1 MGRLEEEPMWW
12 SNAGAQLRSP
22 LALFRGTSQGIG
34 KGLHSPL
41 LPLALPHAAQQSG
54 QKEPGGIQRLAR
66 IGLSPE
72 IGHRPAQ
79 VIPQDVQEAHGMPS
93 RDMWGEFPA
102 FCGGEDREEVSSE
115 PCRERRKPP
124 ANPPSAPG
132 GALVRSRPPHPRRQL
147 ALEGKEKQ
155 VTLCICRFP
164 APLPLPGGSQAADGK
179 CRLRAEVGCSTAPVL
194 AVDPCT
200 FGVGARRTGGTPR
213 CGADLAPPVPP
224 RAGGSLLVGASH
236 AGAHPSDASALCQ
249 MLLQDAGPTAALCLY
264 TPPGCPCHKRR
275 HGDAMTAWPVLAA
288 AHCDAGTGSLLPGPA
303 GSAEPSL
310 LSLFFALNAIL
321 LVCL

>member
-1 MGRLEEEPMWW
+1 MGCPAGKRGGSFPLCVEGKTGRKSRLSWT
-12 SNAGAQLRSP
+12 G
-22 LALFRGTSQGIG
+22 RGGTRQPTH
-34 KGLHSPL
+34 LLTQEL
-41 LPLALPHAAQQSG
+41 LPYVG
-54 QKEPGGIQRLAR
+54 
-66 IGLSPE
+66 
-72 IGHRPAQ
+72 GHR
-79 VIPQDVQEAHGMPS
+79 IPDGDSLWKA
-93 RDMWGEFPA
+93 
-102 FCGGEDREEVSSE
+102 
-115 PCRERRKPP
+115 
-124 ANPPSAPG
+124 
-132 GALVRSRPPHPRRQL
+132 
-147 ALEGKEKQ
+147 KEKR
-155 VTLCICRFP
+155 VTLCTCRFP

-310 LSLFFALNAIL
+310 LSLFFALNAVL

>member
-1 MGRLEEEPMWW
+1 MGCPAEKHGGSFPLCVEGKTGRKSRLSWT
-12 SNAGAQLRSP
+12 G
-22 LALFRGTSQGIG
+22 RGGTRQPT
-34 KGLHSPL
+34 HL
-41 LPLALPHAAQQSG
+41 LPQELLPYVG
-54 QKEPGGIQRLAR
+54 
-66 IGLSPE
+66 
-72 IGHRPAQ
+72 GHR
-79 VIPQDVQEAHGMPS
+79 IPDGDSLWKA
-93 RDMWGEFPA
+93 
-102 FCGGEDREEVSSE
+102 
-115 PCRERRKPP
+115 
-124 ANPPSAPG
+124 
-132 GALVRSRPPHPRRQL
+132 
-147 ALEGKEKQ
+147 KEKR
-155 VTLCICRFP
+155 VTLCTCRFP

-275 HGDAMTAWPVLAA
+275 HGNAVTACSVLAV
-288 AHCDAGTGSLLPGPA
+288 AHYDAGTGSLLPAPP
-303 GSAEPSL
+303 GSAAPLCFLSL
-310 LSLFFALNAIL
+310 LFFPLNVALLIFL
-321 LVCL
+321 